1 MLAISVYMDRE
12 DQWVHIIMP
21 NGERIRVAVNAG
33 RGNREKV
40 VLIFDAPREYTILR
54 QKLDTEYLPPDKPAG
69 G

>member
-21 NGERIRVAVNAG
+21 NGDRIRVAVNAS
-33 RGNREKV
+33 RGNSKV

-54 QKLDTEYLPPDKPAG
+54 QKLDKEGRGEGQDQSRG
-69 G
+69 